1 MRKNLNLLT
10 ANTIL
15 NGKNKWYLIASIL
28 FLLGCQPSSNK
39 NPFNPKTS
47 VIPMPALLEKK
58 EEVFEAKFLNT
69 KDDFKIREFE
79 LFKKQLK
86 NYFPKK
92 TIFSK
97 STSSKNFEIKIDE
110 TINEDASFY
119 ELSIGQEF
127 IVVKGGKKGVFYG
140 LQTLFQL
147 IVLNYDS
154 ISNSIRLPCLEIKDQ
169 NTFEHRG
176 FLMDCCRHFFSVKTI
191 KKYIDLLALYKMNVL
206 HWHLTEDQGWRIE
219 IDKYPKLN
227 TVGSW
232 REDSTGKYG
241 GFYTKKEIREI
252 VKYAKERYIE
262 VIPEIELPGH
272 SQAAIASYPFLSCE
286 SKQIQVANSWGVFKD
301 IYCAGNDSV
310 FIFLEDIFQ
319 EITELFPSNRI
330 HIGGDEAPKF
340 RWENC
345 EKCQKR
351 MAQENLKDEHELQSY
366 FIERI
371 AKDLEKK
378 NKSIIGWD
386 EIIESK
392 INSDVTIQSWRG
404 FSGGI
409 QAVKEGKKTIMSP
422 TSHCYF
428 DYDINSID
436 LEKVYSFNPIP
447 SEINSL
453 ESEQIIGGE
462 CNLWSERIP
471 SEKELD
477 RKTFPRLLA
486 MSEVLWTYRKDKF
499 DNFQD
504 RVEDH
509 YPVLS
514 RLDVYY
520 GIESSPVR
528 LYSKINNRKIK
539 AVVDSKIKNL
549 EFTYQW
555 NNEEAKPIKKNG
567 EIEIAK
573 SGELTL
579 QAYKNGKKYGDQKVE
594 KFAVHLGLNSNIDY
608 QYMYSLSY
616 QAEGLSSLI
625 NGRLGSLDFKDGQ
638 WQGFSGKNLD
648 VILSL
653 DSLTSINKVSM
664 NFYQYINSWIVVP
677 SYISIMSS
685 KDSLN
690 WEIIKSVDSI
700 GEIRKRGKFISSIS
714 FDSLETDAKYLK
726 IFAKNY
732 GKLPSWHEAAG
743 AESWLFIDEIIVE

>member
-47 VIPMPALLEKK
+47 VIPMPTLLEKK
-58 EEVFEAKFLNT
+58 EEFFEAKFLNT

-169 NTFEHRG
+169 NSFEHRG
-176 FLMDCCRHFFSVKTI
+176 FLMDCCRHFFPVKTI
-191 KKYIDLLALYKMNVL
+191 KKYIDLLAIYKMNIL

-436 LEKVYSFNPIP
+436 LEKVYTFNPIP
-447 SEINSL
+447 SEIDSL
-453 ESEQIIGGE
+453 ESELIIGGE

-499 DNFQD
+499 ENFQN

-514 RLDVYY
+514 RLDVHY
-520 GIESSPVR
+520 GIESSPV
-528 LYSKINNRKIK
+528 SC
-539 AVVDSKIKNL
+539 
-549 EFTYQW
+549 
-555 NNEEAKPIKKNG
+555 
-567 EIEIAK
+567 
-573 SGELTL
+573 L
-579 QAYKNGKKYGDQKVE
+579 QK
-594 KFAVHLGLNSNIDY
+594 
-608 QYMYSLSY
+608 
-616 QAEGLSSLI
+616 
-625 NGRLGSLDFKDGQ
+625 
-638 WQGFSGKNLD
+638 
-648 VILSL
+648 
-653 DSLTSINKVSM
+653 
-664 NFYQYINSWIVVP
+664 
-677 SYISIMSS
+677 
-685 KDSLN
+685 
-690 WEIIKSVDSI
+690 
-700 GEIRKRGKFISSIS
+700 
-714 FDSLETDAKYLK
+714 
-726 IFAKNY
+726 
-732 GKLPSWHEAAG
+732 
-743 AESWLFIDEIIVE
+743 

>member
-47 VIPMPALLEKK
+47 VIPMPTLLEKK
-58 EEVFEAKFLNT
+58 EEFFEAKFLNT

-169 NTFEHRG
+169 NSFEHRG
-176 FLMDCCRHFFSVKTI
+176 FLMDCCRHFFPVKTI
-191 KKYIDLLALYKMNVL
+191 KKYIDLLAIYKMNIL

-436 LEKVYSFNPIP
+436 LEKVYTFNPIP
-447 SEINSL
+447 SEIDSL
-453 ESEQIIGGE
+453 ESELIIGGE

-499 DNFQD
+499 ENFQN

-514 RLDVYY
+514 RLDVHY

-528 LYSKINNRKIK
+528 LSSKINNRKIK
-539 AVVDSKIKNL
+539 AVVNSKIKNL

-700 GEIRKRGKFISSIS
+700 GEIRKRGKFISIIS

>member
-47 VIPMPALLEKK
+47 VIPMPTLLEKK
-58 EEVFEAKFLNT
+58 EEFFEAKFLNT

-110 TINEDASFY
+110 TIDEDASFY

-169 NTFEHRG
+169 NSFEHRG
-176 FLMDCCRHFFSVKTI
+176 FLMDCCRHFFPVKTI
-191 KKYIDLLALYKMNVL
+191 KKYIDLLAIYKMNVL

-436 LEKVYSFNPIP
+436 LEKVYTFNPIP
-447 SEINSL
+447 SELDSL
-453 ESEQIIGGE
+453 ESELIIGGE

-499 DNFQD
+499 ENFQN

-514 RLDVYY
+514 RLDVHY

-528 LYSKINNRKIK
+528 LSSKINNRKIK
-539 AVVDSKIKNL
+539 AVVNSKIKNL

>member
-1 MRKNLNLLT
+1 MRKNQNFLT
-10 ANTIL
+10 VNTIL
-15 NGKNKWYLIASIL
+15 NGRNKWYLIAAVL

-39 NPFNPKTS
+39 NSFNPKTS
-47 VIPMPALLEKK
+47 IIPMPTFVEVK
-58 EEVFEAKFLNT
+58 EDFFEAKFLNFNN
-69 KDDFKIREFE
+69 DFKSREFK
-79 LFKKQLK
+79 LFKEQLE
-86 NYFPKK
+86 NYYPKK

-110 TINEDASFY
+110 TINEDSPYY
-119 ELSIGQEF
+119 ELSIGQDF
-127 IVVKGGKKGVFYG
+127 IVVRGGKKGVFYG

-147 IVLNYDS
+147 IALNNNS
-154 ISNSIRLPCLEIKDQ
+154 ISSSIRLPCLEIKDE
-169 NTFEHRG
+169 NSFEHRG

-191 KKYIDLLALYKMNVL
+191 KKYIDLLSLYKMNVL

-232 REDSTGKYG
+232 RKDSTGKYG

-286 SKQIQVANSWGVFKD
+286 KKQILVANSWGVFKD

-310 FIFLEDIFQ
+310 FIFLEDVFR
-319 EITELFPSNRI
+319 EVTELFPSERI

-428 DYDINSID
+428 DYGINSID
-436 LEKVYSFNPIP
+436 LEKVYTFNPVP
-447 SEINSL
+447 TELDSL
-453 ESEQIIGGE
+453 ESELIIGGE

-486 MSEVLWTYRKDKF
+486 MSEVLWTYKKDKF
-499 DNFQD
+499 ENFQN

-509 YPVLS
+509 YSILRKLNVH
-514 RLDVYY
+514 Y
-520 GIESSPVR
+520 GIESSPVK
-528 LYSKINNRKIK
+528 LSSTINNRRIN
-539 AVVDSKIKNL
+539 AVVNSKIKNL
-549 EFTYQW
+549 EFNYQW
-555 NNEEAKPIKKNG
+555 NNEDVKPLNKNG
-567 EIEIAK
+567 VIEIDK
-573 SGELTL
+573 TGELIL
-579 QAYKNGKKYGDQKVE
+579 QAYKNGKKYGNQKVE
-594 KFAVHLGLNSNIDY
+594 KFAVHLGLNSNVDY
-608 QYMYSLSY
+608 QYLYNLSY
-616 QAEGLSSLI
+616 PAEGLSSLT

-648 VILSL
+648 VIISL
-653 DSLTSINKVSM
+653 DSLTRINKVSM
-664 NFYQYINSWIVVP
+664 NFYQYINSWIIIP

-685 KDSLN
+685 KDSLH
-690 WEIIKSVDSI
+690 WEVIKSVDSI
-700 GEIRKRGKFISSIS
+700 GEITKRGKFIRSLS
-714 FDSLETDAKYLK
+714 FDSLKTDAKYLK

-743 AESWLFIDEIIVE
+743 AESWLFVDEIIVE

>member
-1 MRKNLNLLT
+1 MRKNQNFLT
-10 ANTIL
+10 VNTIL
-15 NGKNKWYLIASIL
+15 NGRNKWYLIAAVL

-39 NPFNPKTS
+39 NSFNPKTS
-47 VIPMPALLEKK
+47 IIPMPTVVEVK
-58 EEVFEAKFLNT
+58 EDFFEAKFLNFNN
-69 KDDFKIREFE
+69 DFKSREFK
-79 LFKKQLK
+79 LFKEQLE
-86 NYFPKK
+86 NYYPKK

-110 TINEDASFY
+110 TINEDSPYY
-119 ELSIGQEF
+119 ELSIGQDF
-127 IVVKGGKKGVFYG
+127 IVVRGGKKGVFYG

-147 IVLNYDS
+147 IALNNNS
-154 ISNSIRLPCLEIKDQ
+154 ISSSIRLPCLEIKDE

-191 KKYIDLLALYKMNVL
+191 KKYIDLLSLYKMNVL

-286 SKQIQVANSWGVFKD
+286 KKQILVANSWGVFKD

-310 FIFLEDIFQ
+310 FIFLEDVFR
-319 EITELFPSNRI
+319 EVTELFPSERI

-371 AKDLEKK
+371 AKILEKK

-428 DYDINSID
+428 DYGINSID
-436 LEKVYSFNPIP
+436 LEKVYTFNPVP
-447 SEINSL
+447 TELDSL
-453 ESEQIIGGE
+453 ESELIIGGE

-486 MSEVLWTYRKDKF
+486 MSEVLWTYKKDKF
-499 DNFQD
+499 ENFQN

-509 YPVLS
+509 YSILRKLNVH
-514 RLDVYY
+514 Y
-520 GIESSPVR
+520 GIESSPVK
-528 LYSKINNRKIK
+528 LSSTINNRRIN
-539 AVVDSKIKNL
+539 AVVNSKIKNL
-549 EFTYQW
+549 EFNYQW
-555 NNEEAKPIKKNG
+555 NNEDVKPLNKNG
-567 EIEIAK
+567 VIEIDK
-573 SGELTL
+573 TGELIL
-579 QAYKNGKKYGDQKVE
+579 QAYKNGKKYGNQKVE
-594 KFAVHLGLNSNIDY
+594 KFAVHLGLNSNVDY
-608 QYMYSLSY
+608 QYLYNLSY
-616 QAEGLSSLI
+616 PAEGLSSLT

-648 VILSL
+648 VIISL
-653 DSLTSINKVSM
+653 DSLTRINKVSM
-664 NFYQYINSWIVVP
+664 NFYQYINSWIIVP

-685 KDSLN
+685 KDSLH
-690 WEIIKSVDSI
+690 WEVIKSVDSI
-700 GEIRKRGKFISSIS
+700 GEITKRGKFIRSLS
-714 FDSLETDAKYLK
+714 FDSLKTDAKYLK

-743 AESWLFIDEIIVE
+743 AESWLFVDEIIVE

>member
-10 ANTIL
+10 VNTIL
-15 NGKNKWYLIASIL
+15 SGKNKWYLITSIL

-47 VIPMPALLEKK
+47 VIPMPTLLVNK
-58 EEVFEAKFLNT
+58 EEFFEAKFLNT
-69 KDDFKIREFE
+69 KDDFKIREFK

-110 TINEDASFY
+110 TIDEDASFY

-169 NTFEHRG
+169 NSFEHRG

-371 AKDLEKK
+371 AKILEKK

-436 LEKVYSFNPIP
+436 LEKVYTFNPIP
-447 SEINSL
+447 SEIDSL
-453 ESEQIIGGE
+453 ESELIIGGE

-486 MSEVLWTYRKDKF
+486 MSEVLWTNRKDKF
-499 DNFQD
+499 ENFQN

-514 RLDVYY
+514 RLDVDY

-528 LYSKINNRKIK
+528 LSSKINNRKIK
-539 AVVDSKIKNL
+539 AVVNSKIKNL

-648 VILSL
+648 VIISL

-690 WEIIKSVDSI
+690 WGIIKSVDSI

>member
-10 ANTIL
+10 VNTIL

-39 NPFNPKTS
+39 NSFNPKTS
-47 VIPMPALLEKK
+47 VIPMPTLLEKK
-58 EEVFEAKFLNT
+58 EEFFEAKFLNT

-110 TINEDASFY
+110 TIDEDASFY

-169 NTFEHRG
+169 NSFEHRG

-436 LEKVYSFNPIP
+436 LEKVYTFNPIP
-447 SEINSL
+447 SEIDSL
-453 ESEQIIGGE
+453 ESELIIGGE

-471 SEKELD
+471 SEKVLD

-499 DNFQD
+499 ENFQN

-509 YPVLS
+509 YPILS
-514 RLDVYY
+514 RLDVDY

-528 LYSKINNRKIK
+528 LSSKINNRKIK
-539 AVVDSKIKNL
+539 AVVNSKIKNL

-616 QAEGLSSLI
+616 QAEGLSSLT

-700 GEIRKRGKFISSIS
+700 DEIRKRGKFISSIS

>member
-47 VIPMPALLEKK
+47 VIPMPTLLEKK
-58 EEVFEAKFLNT
+58 EEFFEAKFLNT

-169 NTFEHRG
+169 NSFEHRG

-191 KKYIDLLALYKMNVL
+191 KKYIDLLAIYKMNIL

-436 LEKVYSFNPIP
+436 LEKVYTFNPIP
-447 SEINSL
+447 SEIDSL
-453 ESEQIIGGE
+453 ESELIIGGE

-499 DNFQD
+499 ENFQN

-514 RLDVYY
+514 RLDVDY

-528 LYSKINNRKIK
+528 LSSKINNRKIK
-539 AVVDSKIKNL
+539 AVVNSKIKNL

>member
-1 MRKNLNLLT
+1 MRKNQNFLT
-10 ANTIL
+10 VNTIL
-15 NGKNKWYLIASIL
+15 NGRNKWYLIAAVL

-39 NPFNPKTS
+39 NSFNPKTS
-47 VIPMPALLEKK
+47 IIPMPTVVEVK
-58 EEVFEAKFLNT
+58 ENFFEAKFLNFNN
-69 KDDFKIREFE
+69 DFKSREFK
-79 LFKKQLK
+79 LFKEQLE
-86 NYFPKK
+86 NYYPKK

-110 TINEDASFY
+110 TINEDSPYY
-119 ELSIGQEF
+119 ELSIGQDF
-127 IVVKGGKKGVFYG
+127 IVVRGGKKGVFYG

-147 IVLNYDS
+147 IALNNNS
-154 ISNSIRLPCLEIKDQ
+154 ISSSIRLPCLEIKDE
-169 NTFEHRG
+169 NSFEHRG

-191 KKYIDLLALYKMNVL
+191 KKYIDLLSLYKMNVL

-286 SKQIQVANSWGVFKD
+286 KKQILVANSWGVFKD

-310 FIFLEDIFQ
+310 FIFLEDVFR
-319 EITELFPSNRI
+319 EVTELFPSERI

-371 AKDLEKK
+371 AKILEKK

-428 DYDINSID
+428 DYGINSID
-436 LEKVYSFNPIP
+436 LEKVYTFNPVP
-447 SEINSL
+447 PELDSL
-453 ESEQIIGGE
+453 ESELIIGGE

-486 MSEVLWTYRKDKF
+486 MSEVLWTYKKDKF
-499 DNFQD
+499 ENFQN

-509 YPVLS
+509 YSILRKLNVH
-514 RLDVYY
+514 Y
-520 GIESSPVR
+520 GIESSPVK
-528 LYSKINNRKIK
+528 LSSTINNRRIN
-539 AVVDSKIKNL
+539 AVVNSKIKNL
-549 EFTYQW
+549 EFNYQW
-555 NNEEAKPIKKNG
+555 NNEDVKSLNKN
-567 EIEIAK
+567 EVIEIDK
-573 SGELTL
+573 TGELIL
-579 QAYKNGKKYGDQKVE
+579 QAYKNGKKYGNQKVE
-594 KFAVHLGLNSNIDY
+594 KFAVHLGLNSNVDY
-608 QYMYSLSY
+608 QYWYNLSY
-616 QAEGLSSLI
+616 PAEGLSSLT

-648 VILSL
+648 VIISL
-653 DSLTSINKVSM
+653 DSLTRINKVSM
-664 NFYQYINSWIVVP
+664 NFYQYINSWIIVP

-685 KDSLN
+685 KDSLH
-690 WEIIKSVDSI
+690 WEVIKSVDSI
-700 GEIRKRGKFISSIS
+700 GEIRKRGKFIRSLS
-714 FDSLETDAKYLK
+714 FDSLKTDAKYLK

-743 AESWLFIDEIIVE
+743 AESWLFVDEIIVE

>member
-47 VIPMPALLEKK
+47 VIPMPTLLEKK
-58 EEVFEAKFLNT
+58 EEFFEAKFLNT

-110 TINEDASFY
+110 TIDEDASFY

-169 NTFEHRG
+169 NSFEHRG

-436 LEKVYSFNPIP
+436 LEKVYTFNPIP
-447 SEINSL
+447 SEIDSL
-453 ESEQIIGGE
+453 ESELIIGGE

-499 DNFQD
+499 ENFQN

-514 RLDVYY
+514 RLDVDY

-528 LYSKINNRKIK
+528 LSSKINNRKIK

>member
-1 MRKNLNLLT
+1 MPKNLNLLT

-15 NGKNKWYLIASIL
+15 NGRNKWYLIAAVL

-47 VIPMPALLEKK
+47 IIPMPTMVELKK
-58 EEVFEAKFLNT
+58 DFFEAKFLNFNN
-69 KDDFKIREFE
+69 DFKSREFE
-79 LFKKQLK
+79 LFKKQLE
-86 NYFPKK
+86 NYYPKR

-97 STSSKNFEIKIDE
+97 STNSKNFEIKIDE
-110 TINEDASFY
+110 TINKDSPYY
-119 ELSIGQEF
+119 ELSIGQDF
-127 IVVKGGKKGVFYG
+127 IVVRGGKKGVFYG

-147 IVLNYDS
+147 IALNNDS
-154 ISNSIRLPCLEIKDQ
+154 ISSSIRLPCLEIKDE
-169 NTFEHRG
+169 NSFEHRG

-191 KKYIDLLALYKMNVL
+191 KKYIDLLSLYKMNVL

-272 SQAAIASYPFLSCE
+272 SQAAIASYPFLSCKG
-286 SKQIQVANSWGVFKD
+286 KQILVANSWGVFKD

-310 FIFLEDIFQ
+310 FIFLEDIFR
-319 EITELFPSNRI
+319 EVTELFPNERI

-351 MAQENLKDEHELQSY
+351 MTQENLKDEHELQSY

-371 AKDLEKK
+371 AKILEKK

-392 INSDVTIQSWRG
+392 INSNVTIQSWRG

-428 DYDINSID
+428 DYSVNSID
-436 LEKVYSFNPIP
+436 LEKVYNFNPIP
-447 SEINSL
+447 PELDSL
-453 ESEQIIGGE
+453 ESELIIGGE

-486 MSEVLWTYRKDKF
+486 MSEVLWTFRKDKF
-499 DNFQD
+499 ENFQN
-504 RVEDH
+504 RVEHH
-509 YPVLS
+509 YSILS
-514 RLDVYY
+514 KLNVHY
-520 GIESSPVR
+520 GIESPPVR
-528 LYSKINNRKIK
+528 LSSTINDRRIN
-539 AVVDSKIKNL
+539 AVVNSKIKNL
-549 EFTYQW
+549 EFKYQW
-555 NNEEAKPIKKNG
+555 NDQDEKPLNKNG
-567 EIEIAK
+567 LIEIDK
-573 SGELTL
+573 TGELIL
-579 QAYKNGKKYGDQKVE
+579 QAYKNGKKYGNQKVE
-594 KFAVHLGLNSNIDY
+594 KFAVHLGLNSNVDY
-608 QYMYSLSY
+608 LYLYNLNY
-616 QAEGLSSLI
+616 PAEGLSSLT

-648 VILSL
+648 VIISL
-653 DSLTSINKVSM
+653 DSITSINKISM
-664 NFYQYINSWIVVP
+664 NFYQYINSWIIVP
-677 SYISIMSS
+677 SYISILSS
-685 KDSLN
+685 KDSLH
-690 WEIIKSVDSI
+690 WEVIKSVDSI
-700 GEIRKRGKFISSIS
+700 GEIRKRGKFINSLS
-714 FDSLETDAKYLK
+714 FDSLKTDAKYLK
-726 IFAKNY
+726 IFAKNH

>member
-39 NPFNPKTS
+39 NSFNPKTS
-47 VIPMPALLEKK
+47 VIPMPTLLEKK
-58 EEVFEAKFLNT
+58 EEFFEAKFLNN

-110 TINEDASFY
+110 TIDEDASFY

-169 NTFEHRG
+169 NSFEHRG
-176 FLMDCCRHFFSVKTI
+176 FLMDCCRHFFSIKTI

-286 SKQIQVANSWGVFKD
+286 SKQIKVANSWGVFKD

-436 LEKVYSFNPIP
+436 LEKVYTFNPIP
-447 SEINSL
+447 SEIDSL
-453 ESEQIIGGE
+453 ESELIIGGE

-499 DNFQD
+499 ENFQN

-514 RLDVYY
+514 RLDVDY

-573 SGELTL
+573 SGELIL

>member
-1 MRKNLNLLT
+1 MRKNQNFLT
-10 ANTIL
+10 VNTIL
-15 NGKNKWYLIASIL
+15 NGKNKWYLIAAVL

-39 NPFNPKTS
+39 NSFNPKTS
-47 VIPMPALLEKK
+47 IIPMPTVVEVK
-58 EEVFEAKFLNT
+58 EDFFEAKFLNFNN
-69 KDDFKIREFE
+69 DFKSREFK
-79 LFKKQLK
+79 LFKEQLE
-86 NYFPKK
+86 NYYPKK

-110 TINEDASFY
+110 TINEDSPYY
-119 ELSIGQEF
+119 ELSIGQDF
-127 IVVKGGKKGVFYG
+127 IVVRGGKKGVFYG

-147 IVLNYDS
+147 IALNNNS
-154 ISNSIRLPCLEIKDQ
+154 ISSSIRLPCLEIKDE

-191 KKYIDLLALYKMNVL
+191 KKYIDLLSLYKMNVL

-286 SKQIQVANSWGVFKD
+286 KKQILVANSWGVFKD

-310 FIFLEDIFQ
+310 FIFLEDVFR
-319 EITELFPSNRI
+319 EVTELFPSERI

-371 AKDLEKK
+371 AKILEKK

-428 DYDINSID
+428 DYGINSID
-436 LEKVYSFNPIP
+436 LEKVYTFNPVP
-447 SEINSL
+447 TELDSL
-453 ESEQIIGGE
+453 ESELIIGGE

-486 MSEVLWTYRKDKF
+486 MSEVLWTYKKDKF
-499 DNFQD
+499 ENFQN

-509 YPVLS
+509 YSILRKLNVH
-514 RLDVYY
+514 Y
-520 GIESSPVR
+520 GIESSPVK
-528 LYSKINNRKIK
+528 LSSTINNRRIN
-539 AVVDSKIKNL
+539 AVVNSKIKNL
-549 EFTYQW
+549 EFNYQW
-555 NNEEAKPIKKNG
+555 NNEDVKPLNKNG
-567 EIEIAK
+567 VIEIDK
-573 SGELTL
+573 TGELIL
-579 QAYKNGKKYGDQKVE
+579 QAYKNGKKYGNQKVE
-594 KFAVHLGLNSNIDY
+594 KFAVHLGLNSNVDY
-608 QYMYSLSY
+608 QYLYNLSY
-616 QAEGLSSLI
+616 PAEGLSSLT

-648 VILSL
+648 VIISL
-653 DSLTSINKVSM
+653 DSLTRINKVSM
-664 NFYQYINSWIVVP
+664 NFYQYINSWIIIP

-685 KDSLN
+685 KDSLH
-690 WEIIKSVDSI
+690 WEVIKSVDSI
-700 GEIRKRGKFISSIS
+700 GEITKRGKFIRSLS
-714 FDSLETDAKYLK
+714 FDSLKTDAKYLK

-743 AESWLFIDEIIVE
+743 AESWLFVDEIIVE

>member
-47 VIPMPALLEKK
+47 VIPMPTLLKKK
-58 EEVFEAKFLNT
+58 EQFFEAKFLNT

-110 TINEDASFY
+110 TIDEDASFY

-169 NTFEHRG
+169 NSFEHRG

-436 LEKVYSFNPIP
+436 LEKVYTFNPIP
-447 SEINSL
+447 SEIDSL
-453 ESEQIIGGE
+453 ESELIIGGE

-499 DNFQD
+499 ENFQN

-509 YPVLS
+509 YPILS
-514 RLDVYY
+514 RLDVDY

-528 LYSKINNRKIK
+528 LSSKINNRKIK
-539 AVVDSKIKNL
+539 AVVNSKIKNL

>member
-47 VIPMPALLEKK
+47 VIPMPTLLEKK
-58 EEVFEAKFLNT
+58 EEFFEAKFLNT

-110 TINEDASFY
+110 NIDEDASFY

-169 NTFEHRG
+169 NSFEHRG

-191 KKYIDLLALYKMNVL
+191 KKYIDLLAIYKMNVL

-436 LEKVYSFNPIP
+436 LEKVYTFNPIP
-447 SEINSL
+447 SEIDSL
-453 ESEQIIGGE
+453 ESELIIGGE

-499 DNFQD
+499 ENFQN

-514 RLDVYY
+514 RLDVDY

-528 LYSKINNRKIK
+528 LSSKINNRKIK

-555 NNEEAKPIKKNG
+555 NNEETKPIKKNG

-690 WEIIKSVDSI
+690 WEIIKFVDSI

>member
-10 ANTIL
+10 VNTIL

-47 VIPMPALLEKK
+47 VIPMPTLLDKK
-58 EEVFEAKFLNT
+58 EEFFEAKFLNT

-154 ISNSIRLPCLEIKDQ
+154 ISNSIRLPCLEIKDLSS
-169 NTFEHRG
+169 FEHRG
-176 FLMDCCRHFFSVKTI
+176 FLMDCCRHFFPLKTI
-191 KKYIDLLALYKMNVL
+191 KKYIDLLAIYKMNVL

-436 LEKVYSFNPIP
+436 LEKVYTFNPIP
-447 SEINSL
+447 SEIDSL
-453 ESEQIIGGE
+453 ESELIIGGE

-499 DNFQD
+499 ENFQN

-509 YPVLS
+509 YPILS
-514 RLDVYY
+514 RLDVDY

-528 LYSKINNRKIK
+528 LSSKINNRKIK
-539 AVVDSKIKNL
+539 AVVNSKIKNL

-616 QAEGLSSLI
+616 QAEGLSSLT

>member
-1 MRKNLNLLT
+1 MPKNLNLLT

-15 NGKNKWYLIASIL
+15 NGRNKWYLIAAVL

-47 VIPMPALLEKK
+47 IIPMPTMVELKK
-58 EEVFEAKFLNT
+58 DFFEAKFLNFNN
-69 KDDFKIREFE
+69 DFKSREFE
-79 LFKKQLK
+79 LFKKQLE
-86 NYFPKK
+86 NYYPKK

-97 STSSKNFEIKIDE
+97 STNSKNFEIKIDE
-110 TINEDASFY
+110 TINKDSPYY
-119 ELSIGQEF
+119 ELSIGQDF
-127 IVVKGGKKGVFYG
+127 IVVRGGKKGVFYG

-147 IVLNYDS
+147 IALNNDS
-154 ISNSIRLPCLEIKDQ
+154 ISSSIRLPCLEIKDE
-169 NTFEHRG
+169 NSFEHRG

-191 KKYIDLLALYKMNVL
+191 KKYIDLLSLYKMNVL

-272 SQAAIASYPFLSCE
+272 SQAAIASYPFLSCKG
-286 SKQIQVANSWGVFKD
+286 KQILVANSWGVFKD

-310 FIFLEDIFQ
+310 FIFLEDIFR
-319 EITELFPSNRI
+319 EVTELFPNERI

-351 MAQENLKDEHELQSY
+351 MTQENLKDEHELQSY

-371 AKDLEKK
+371 AKILEKK

-392 INSDVTIQSWRG
+392 INSNVTIQSWRG

-428 DYDINSID
+428 DYSVNSID
-436 LEKVYSFNPIP
+436 LEKVYNFNPIP
-447 SEINSL
+447 PELDSL
-453 ESEQIIGGE
+453 ESELIIGGE

-486 MSEVLWTYRKDKF
+486 MSEVLWTFRKDKF
-499 DNFQD
+499 ENFQN
-504 RVEDH
+504 RVEHH
-509 YPVLS
+509 YSILS
-514 RLDVYY
+514 KLNVHY
-520 GIESSPVR
+520 GIESPPFR
-528 LYSKINNRKIK
+528 LSSTINDRRIN
-539 AVVDSKIKNL
+539 AVVNSKIKNL
-549 EFTYQW
+549 EFKYQW
-555 NNEEAKPIKKNG
+555 NDQDEKPLNKNG
-567 EIEIAK
+567 LIEIDK
-573 SGELTL
+573 TGELIL
-579 QAYKNGKKYGDQKVE
+579 QAYKNGKKYGNQKVE
-594 KFAVHLGLNSNIDY
+594 KFAVHLGLNSNVDY
-608 QYMYSLSY
+608 QYLYNSSY
-616 QAEGLSSLI
+616 PAEGLSSLT

-648 VILSL
+648 VIISL
-653 DSLTSINKVSM
+653 DSITSINKISM
-664 NFYQYINSWIVVP
+664 NFYQYINSWIIVP
-677 SYISIMSS
+677 SYISILSS
-685 KDSLN
+685 KDSLH
-690 WEIIKSVDSI
+690 WEVIKSVDSI
-700 GEIRKRGKFISSIS
+700 GEIRKRGKFINSLS
-714 FDSLETDAKYLK
+714 FDSLKTDAKYLK
-726 IFAKNY
+726 IFAKNH

>member
-1 MRKNLNLLT
+1 MHKNLNLLT

-15 NGKNKWYLIASIL
+15 NGKSKWYLISAIL
-28 FLLGCQPSSNK
+28 FLLSCQPSSNK

-47 VIPMPALLEKK
+47 VIPMPSLLEKK
-58 EEVFEAKFLNT
+58 EEFFEAKFLNI
-69 KDDFKIREFE
+69 KDDFKIRELE
-79 LFKKQLK
+79 LFKKQLR

-97 STSSKNFEIKIDE
+97 SPSSKNFEIKIDE
-110 TINEDASFY
+110 TIIEEASYY

-147 IVLNYDS
+147 IALNNDS
-154 ISNSIRLPCLEIKDQ
+154 NSTSIRLPCLEIKDQ
-169 NTFEHRG
+169 NSFEHRG
-176 FLMDCCRHFFSVKTI
+176 FLMDCCRHFFSLKTI

-286 SKQIQVANSWGVFKD
+286 SKQIKVANSWGVFKD
-301 IYCAGNDSV
+301 IYCAGSDSV
-310 FIFLEDIFQ
+310 FIFLEDVFQ

-371 AKDLEKK
+371 AKVLEKK

-392 INSDVTIQSWRG
+392 INSNVTIQSWRG

-436 LEKVYSFNPIP
+436 LEKVYNFNPIP
-447 SEINSL
+447 SELDSF
-453 ESEQIIGGE
+453 ESELIMGGE

-499 DNFQD
+499 ENFQN
-504 RVEDH
+504 RVEDN
-509 YPVLS
+509 YPILS
-514 RLDVYY
+514 RLNVHY
-520 GIESSPVR
+520 GIESSPVS
-528 LYSKINNRKIK
+528 LSSKINNRKIK
-539 AVVDSKIKNL
+539 AVVNSKIKNL
-549 EFTYQW
+549 DFNYQW
-555 NNEEAKPIKKNG
+555 NSEEAKRIKKN
-567 EIEIAK
+567 EVIEINK

-616 QAEGLSSLI
+616 PAEGLSSLI

-648 VILSL
+648 VIISL

-664 NFYQYINSWIVVP
+664 NFYQYINSWIFVP

-685 KDSLN
+685 KDSIN
-690 WEIIKSVDSI
+690 WEIINSVDSI
-700 GEIRKRGKFISSIS
+700 GEIRKRGKFISSVS

-726 IFAKNY
+726 VFAKNY

>member
-15 NGKNKWYLIASIL
+15 NGKNKWYLIAAIL
-28 FLLGCQPSSNK
+28 FLLGCQPSPNK

-47 VIPMPALLEKK
+47 VIPMPTLLVNK
-58 EEVFEAKFLNT
+58 EEFFEAKFLNT

-86 NYFPKK
+86 NFFPKK

-97 STSSKNFEIKIDE
+97 STNSKNFEIKIDQ

-119 ELSIGQEF
+119 ELLIGQEF
-127 IVVKGGKKGVFYG
+127 IVLKGGKKGVFYG

-154 ISNSIRLPCLEIKDQ
+154 ISNSIRLPCLEIKDK
-169 NTFEHRG
+169 NSFEHRG

-286 SKQIQVANSWGVFKD
+286 SKQIKVANSWGVFKD

-436 LEKVYSFNPIP
+436 LEKVYTFNPIP
-447 SEINSL
+447 SEIDSL
-453 ESEQIIGGE
+453 ESKLIIGGE

-499 DNFQD
+499 ENFQN

-514 RLDVYY
+514 RLDVHY

-528 LYSKINNRKIK
+528 LSSKINNRKIK
-539 AVVDSKIKNL
+539 AVVNSKIKNL

-648 VILSL
+648 VIISL

-690 WEIIKSVDSI
+690 WGIIKSVDSI

>member
-15 NGKNKWYLIASIL
+15 NGKNKWYLIAAIL
-28 FLLGCQPSSNK
+28 FLLGCQPSPNK

-47 VIPMPALLEKK
+47 VIPMPTLLEKK
-58 EEVFEAKFLNT
+58 EEFFEAKFLNT

-110 TINEDASFY
+110 TIDEDASFY

-154 ISNSIRLPCLEIKDQ
+154 ISNSIRLPCLEIKDK
-169 NTFEHRG
+169 NSFEHRG

-371 AKDLEKK
+371 AKILEKK

-386 EIIESK
+386 EIIESE

-436 LEKVYSFNPIP
+436 LEKVYTFNPIP
-447 SEINSL
+447 SEIDSL
-453 ESEQIIGGE
+453 ESELIIGGE

-499 DNFQD
+499 ENFQN
-504 RVEDH
+504 RVEDQ

-514 RLDVYY
+514 RLDVHY

-528 LYSKINNRKIK
+528 LSSKINNRKIK
-539 AVVDSKIKNL
+539 AVVNSKIKNL

-648 VILSL
+648 VIISL

-690 WEIIKSVDSI
+690 WGIIKSVDSI

>member
-47 VIPMPALLEKK
+47 VIPMPTLLEKK
-58 EEVFEAKFLNT
+58 EEFFEAKFLNT

-97 STSSKNFEIKIDE
+97 STNSKNFEIKIDQ

-169 NTFEHRG
+169 NSFEHRG

-345 EKCQKR
+345 GKCQKR

-436 LEKVYSFNPIP
+436 LEKVYTFNPIP
-447 SEINSL
+447 SEIDSL
-453 ESEQIIGGE
+453 ESELIIGGE

-499 DNFQD
+499 DNFQV

-509 YPVLS
+509 YPILS
-514 RLDVYY
+514 RLDVHY

-528 LYSKINNRKIK
+528 LSSKINNRKIK
-539 AVVDSKIKNL
+539 AVVNSKIKNL

-648 VILSL
+648 VIISL

>member
-1 MRKNLNLLT
+1 
-10 ANTIL
+10 L

-47 VIPMPALLEKK
+47 VIPIPTLLEKK
-58 EEVFEAKFLNT
+58 EEFFEAKFLNT
-69 KDDFKIREFE
+69 KDDFKIKEFE

-110 TINEDASFY
+110 TIDEDGSFY

-169 NTFEHRG
+169 NSFEHRG

-191 KKYIDLLALYKMNVL
+191 KKYIDLLAIYKMNVL

-447 SEINSL
+447 SEIDSL
-453 ESEQIIGGE
+453 KSELIIGGE

-499 DNFQD
+499 ENFQN
-504 RVEDH
+504 RVQDH

-514 RLDVYY
+514 RLDVHY

-528 LYSKINNRKIK
+528 LSSKINNRKIK
-539 AVVDSKIKNL
+539 AVVNSKIKNL
-549 EFTYQW
+549 EFKYQW

-567 EIEIAK
+567 EIKIAK

-594 KFAVHLGLNSNIDY
+594 KFSIHLGLNSNIDY

-648 VILSL
+648 VIISL

-700 GEIRKRGKFISSIS
+700 GEIRKRGKFITSIS

>member
-28 FLLGCQPSSNK
+28 FLIGCQPSSNK

-47 VIPMPALLEKK
+47 VIPMPTLLEKK
-58 EEVFEAKFLNT
+58 EEFFEAKFLNT

-154 ISNSIRLPCLEIKDQ
+154 ISNSIRLPCLEIKDK
-169 NTFEHRG
+169 NSFEHRG

-436 LEKVYSFNPIP
+436 LEKVYTFNPIP
-447 SEINSL
+447 SEIDSL
-453 ESEQIIGGE
+453 ESELIIGGE

-499 DNFQD
+499 DNFQV

-509 YPVLS
+509 YPILS
-514 RLDVYY
+514 RLDVHY

-528 LYSKINNRKIK
+528 LSSKINNRKIK
-539 AVVDSKIKNL
+539 AVVNSKIKNL

-648 VILSL
+648 VIISL

>member
-15 NGKNKWYLIASIL
+15 NGKNKWYLITSIL
-28 FLLGCQPSSNK
+28 FLLGCHPSSNK

-110 TINEDASFY
+110 TIDEDASFY

-127 IVVKGGKKGVFYG
+127 IVVKGGEKGVFYG

-169 NTFEHRG
+169 NSFEHRG

-436 LEKVYSFNPIP
+436 LEKVYTFNPIP
-447 SEINSL
+447 SEIDSL
-453 ESEQIIGGE
+453 ESELIIGGE

-499 DNFQD
+499 ENFQN

-514 RLDVYY
+514 RLDVDY

-528 LYSKINNRKIK
+528 LSSKINNRKIK